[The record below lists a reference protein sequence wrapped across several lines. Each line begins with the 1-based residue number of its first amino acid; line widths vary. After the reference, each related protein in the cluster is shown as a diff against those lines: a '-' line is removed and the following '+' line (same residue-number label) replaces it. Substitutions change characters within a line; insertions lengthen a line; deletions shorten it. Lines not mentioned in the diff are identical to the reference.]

1 MDRKRRRKRRRRR
14 NTGRVN
20 YLKILCLIIV
30 CGIIGGGAW
39 YLAENTGDPIA
50 RYEAAQYNTNIYQG
64 KLFADSLCVA
74 SEEVSLDGFDT
85 EGNTLNAAGLFNL
98 KDQKVVCG
106 YNLYEKVYPA
116 STTKLMTAYLALK
129 YGNPEDVVTLNEDVE
144 NFAADEV
151 TCGLKSGD
159 QVTLQDLLCGLLL
172 KSGNDCGVAIADYIS
187 GSVATFA
194 ELMNQEAKKLGAT
207 GTHFVNPHGLHDD
220 DHYTTAYDLYLIFNA
235 CIQDQ
240 RFMDII
246 SMDSYTM
253 TLTGED
259 GTQRTEEVLPTNYYS
274 LNEIQA
280 PEGIK
285 IFGGKTGTTDEAG
298 CCVIL
303 YSENME
309 ENPYISVIMG
319 AETKNSLYQQM
330 NQLLENGEK

>member
-129 YGNPEDVVTLNEDVE
+129 YGNPEDVVTLN
-144 NFAADEV
+144 
-151 TCGLKSGD
+151 
-159 QVTLQDLLCGLLL
+159 
-172 KSGNDCGVAIADYIS
+172 
-187 GSVATFA
+187 
-194 ELMNQEAKKLGAT
+194 
-207 GTHFVNPHGLHDD
+207 
-220 DHYTTAYDLYLIFNA
+220 
-235 CIQDQ
+235 
-240 RFMDII
+240 
-246 SMDSYTM
+246 
-253 TLTGED
+253 
-259 GTQRTEEVLPTNYYS
+259 
-274 LNEIQA
+274 
-280 PEGIK
+280 
-285 IFGGKTGTTDEAG
+285 
-298 CCVIL
+298 
-303 YSENME
+303 
-309 ENPYISVIMG
+309 
-319 AETKNSLYQQM
+319 
-330 NQLLENGEK
+330 